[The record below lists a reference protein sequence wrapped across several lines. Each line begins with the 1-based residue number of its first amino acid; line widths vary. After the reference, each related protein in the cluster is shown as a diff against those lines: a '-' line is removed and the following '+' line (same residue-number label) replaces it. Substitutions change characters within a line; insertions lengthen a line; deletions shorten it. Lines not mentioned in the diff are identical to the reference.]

1 MWNELITAATLLLF
15 LTTIIYKA
23 HIVNNG
29 YQLFTKEYSTVL
41 KGICCIIVVLVHI
54 PAEHSTRIQN
64 SIGSFA
70 YVAVTLFFL
79 LSGYGLNVSRKKNGY
94 LDTFWRRRI
103 PSLVIPMVS
112 VNVLSVLVNIICK
125 SDVSVIETLFTIN
138 GFTLMLGL
146 CYLAYYF
153 TYNNKGLND
162 NTKRVLVSVFIIAI
176 SIGTYTCETVIPF
189 TVWPVPCLGFM
200 YGVIIADYK
209 DKIISNLNNYK
220 FLDMQTFFLL
230 AFAILIG
237 GGYIKTK
244 NILFFGDYII
254 RALLAVILILLLVK
268 ITSKVKLGNKIL
280 YVLGSI
286 SYEIYLSHGITMRLL
301 DFLYPELIS
310 GLYISITLVGT
321 IFIALCLHGVDNVLI
336 SRAKKVLIN

>member
-29 YQLFTKEYSTVL
+29 CHLFTKEYSTVL

-79 LSGYGLNVSRKKNGY
+79 LSGYGLNVSRRKNGY

-153 TYNNKGLND
+153 TYNNKCLND
-162 NTKRVLVSVFIIAI
+162 NTKRVCVSIIIIAI
-176 SIGTYTCETVIPF
+176 SIVTYTCEALIPF

-200 YGVIIADYK
+200 YGLIIADYK
-209 DKIISNLNNYK
+209 DKIISSLNK
-220 FLDMQTFFLL
+220 QKLFDTHTAVLFFI
-230 AFAILIG
+230 AILSG
-237 GGYIKTK
+237 VVYIKTK
-244 NILFFGDYII
+244 DIMFFGDYVI
-254 RALLAVILILLLVK
+254 RALLAISLISLLVK
-268 ITSKVKLGNKIL
+268 ITSKIQLGNSL
-280 YVLGSI
+280 LNALGVV
-286 SYEIYLSHGITMRLL
+286 SYEIYLSHGVTMRLL
-301 DFLYPELIS
+301 DFFFPDFMP
-310 GLYISITLVGT
+310 GFYIFVTLVGT
-321 IFIALCLHGVDNVLI
+321 ILIALCLNKLDKVLVSGV
-336 SRAKKVLIN
+336 KKVLIS

>member
-237 GGYIKTK
+237 GVYQNEK
-244 NILFFGDYII
+244 Y
-254 RALLAVILILLLVK
+254 LIF
-268 ITSKVKLGNKIL
+268 
-280 YVLGSI
+280 
-286 SYEIYLSHGITMRLL
+286 R
-301 DFLYPELIS
+301 
-310 GLYISITLVGT
+310 GLYNSRIISCYFDIV
-321 IFIALCLHGVDNVLI
+321 I
-336 SRAKKVLIN
+336 S